1 MVSPRKTRERERKNK
16 ETRVIFSARDQIIL
30 ILMVLIIGAIAVG
43 GVVVTSDAADVQYKM
58 NKLIQENATITGEI
72 ENLSVKLDKANNIQ
86 AIEKK
91 AVTTL
96 GMVYP
101 NPNDFV
107 YIEINKEQA
116 VDFALLLKEE
126 SYN

>member
-72 ENLSVKLDKANNIQ
+72 ENLSVKLNKANNIQ